1 MDSDFGIQ
9 PVYTKYC
16 SYSDP
21 SFTLADAPVQM
32 SNDFKMELM
41 RKMLENHFIVSA
53 LVSKMSDISEEV
65 KILSKATRKIARNET
80 TQVPVAEA
88 AELTTVIPVNDDEE
102 MEQLE
107 TTLLDKTQKSLLVLK
122 LAKIGGAKPNSVIN
136 AILDNVFSKRMQAN
150 YSVGGRS
157 GKKCL
162 ISTRVYHIILEATR
176 CSDKCRTMSDSE
188 IRVALGT
195 KLASSGQAVKVALA
209 KQLQQG
215 GAAVDGASVSDAEI
229 AASSQQ
235 HIDN

>member
-1 MDSDFGIQ
+1 M
-9 PVYTKYC
+9 P
-16 SYSDP
+16 
-21 SFTLADAPVQM
+21 
-32 SNDFKMELM
+32 NDFNMKLM
-41 RKMLENHFIVSA
+41 MKVLETNSMVTK
-53 LVSKMSDISEEV
+53 LVDKMSDISEEV
-65 KILSKATRKIARNET
+65 KVLSKATRKIARNET
-80 TQVPVAEA
+80 TTNQVAVAEA
-88 AELTTVIPVNDDEE
+88 AELKTVIPVNDAEE

-107 TTLLDKTQKSLLVLK
+107 ETLLDKTQKSLLTKK
-122 LAKIGGAKPNSVIN
+122 LAKIGGAKQNSVIN
-136 AILDNVFSKRMQAN
+136 AILDNVFSKRMHAN

-162 ISTRVYHIILEATR
+162 ISTRIYHVILEATR

-215 GAAVDGASVSDAEI
+215 GAAVDSASVSDAEI

-235 HIDN
+235 HIDD

>member
-1 MDSDFGIQ
+1 MMKVLETNSM
-9 PVYTKYC
+9 VTK
-16 SYSDP
+16 
-21 SFTLADAPVQM
+21 
-32 SNDFKMELM
+32 
-41 RKMLENHFIVSA
+41 
-53 LVSKMSDISEEV
+53 LVDKMSDISEEV
-65 KILSKATRKIARNET
+65 KVLSKATRKIARNET
-80 TQVPVAEA
+80 TTNQVAVAEA
-88 AELTTVIPVNDDEE
+88 AELKTVIPVNDAEE

-107 TTLLDKTQKSLLVLK
+107 NTLLDKTQKSLLVKK
-122 LAKIGGAKPNSVIN
+122 LAKIGGAKQNSVIN

-162 ISTRVYHIILEATR
+162 ISTRIYHVILEATR

-215 GAAVDGASVSDAEI
+215 GAAVDSASVSDAEI

-235 HIDN
+235 HIDD

>member
-1 MDSDFGIQ
+1 M
-9 PVYTKYC
+9 P
-16 SYSDP
+16 
-21 SFTLADAPVQM
+21 
-32 SNDFKMELM
+32 NDFNMKLM
-41 RKMLENHFIVSA
+41 MKVLETNSMVTK
-53 LVSKMSDISEEV
+53 LVDKMSDISEEV
-65 KILSKATRKIARNET
+65 KVLSKATRKIARNET
-80 TQVPVAEA
+80 TTNQVAVAEA
-88 AELTTVIPVNDDEE
+88 AELKTVIPVNDAEE

-107 TTLLDKTQKSLLVLK
+107 ETLLDKTQKSLLTKK
-122 LAKIGGAKPNSVIN
+122 LAKIGGAKQNSVIN

-162 ISTRVYHIILEATR
+162 ISTRIYHVILEATR

-215 GAAVDGASVSDAEI
+215 GAAVDSASVSDAEI

-235 HIDN
+235 HIDD